1 MNPIQHLLN
10 STIVPP
16 EVLRAARAISTMK
29 KWEIVVGKDM
39 ASRSW
44 PERYD
49 HGTLWVAVVGSAW
62 AQELRMQQEQ
72 ILTRL
77 NETANEETLFVSI
90 RFGVRPLKKAV
101 VGGITPDE
109 VSDCE
114 GMTIREI
121 AERRL
126 ERLQKND
133 DNVSEGL

>member
-10 STIVPP
+10 SMVVPP

-29 KWEIVVGKDM
+29 KWEIVVGKEM
-39 ASRSW
+39 AARSW

-72 ILTRL
+72 ILARL
-77 NETANEETLFVSI
+77 NETANEETLFVSV

-101 VGGITPDE
+101 VGGVTADE

-114 GMTIREI
+114 GMSIREI

-126 ERLQKND
+126 EHLRSKD
-133 DNVSEGL
+133 DTV